1 MMQKDL
7 LVTVT
12 PAVVKANF
20 EDIKNYLTIE
30 VEKYDVV
37 VTADTVKDAKKLA
50 TELNAVTKQ
59 INEVKKAHL
68 PELEAPAKAFKEQI
82 AELNG
87 IVQGGRGK
95 ILSQVQRFEEK
106 TLEDI
111 TDLVRD
117 LLLEEYEINGLENEY
132 RNVTYTDLVLL
143 GSMTATGKLTGKV
156 KGEIRSRV
164 MAAKY
169 LQDAVEKRLLQLENE
184 CYKAGLRV
192 PISAEYI
199 KDFLKSPEIEYR
211 NRLENLI
218 RIELDRQAEA
228 DKKAQAKHDEELQHE
243 REKREQAERQ
253 AEELREQPLKLSGE
267 QRVIPI
273 EKEPQK
279 PSIEAVEGKKVV
291 GISIQ
296 FDVLVREGAQKEKV
310 ALKMRELLEAAGITN
325 LNKIEVI
332 EYE

>member
-20 EDIKNYLTIE
+20 EDIKNYLTVE

-50 TELNAVTKQ
+50 IELNAVTKQ

-87 IVQGGRGK
+87 IVQVGRGK
-95 ILSQVQRFEEK
+95 ILDQVRKFEEK

-192 PISAEYI
+192 
-199 KDFLKSPEIEYR
+199 
-211 NRLENLI
+211 RLENLI